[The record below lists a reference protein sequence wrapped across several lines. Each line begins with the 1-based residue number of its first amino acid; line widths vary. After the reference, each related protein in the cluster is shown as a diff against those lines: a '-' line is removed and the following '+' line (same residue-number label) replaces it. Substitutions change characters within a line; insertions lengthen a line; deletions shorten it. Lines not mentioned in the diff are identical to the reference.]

1 MTGPFGEDELFD
13 DEWVEICDIEGH
25 RMSMRHLA
33 TMRLGEKTYILLE
46 DGSEETRGEGAMMLV
61 REDRTVDGAKE
72 YVVSSDEQEIE
83 RVIGRFAAHLFEMT
97 MQDDDL
103 PGMDAPDAELT
114 EACGCEHHPGE
125 FCYCDDPAY
134 LQ

>member
-13 DEWVEICDIEGH
+13 DEWVEICDIEGR

-46 DGSEETRGEGAMMLV
+46 DGREEIPGEGAMMLV

-83 RVIGRFAAHLFEMT
+83 RVMGRFAAHLFEMT
-97 MQDDDL
+97 MHDDL
-103 PGMDAPDAELT
+103 PEMDAPDMEMP
-114 EACGCEHHPGE
+114 EACGCVHQPGE

>member
-13 DEWVEICDIEGH
+13 DEWVEICDIEGR

-46 DGSEETRGEGAMMLV
+46 DGREEIPGEGAMMLV

-83 RVIGRFAAHLFEMT
+83 RVMGRFAAHLFEMT
-97 MQDDDL
+97 MHDDL
-103 PGMDAPDAELT
+103 PEMDAPDMEMP
-114 EACGCEHHPGE
+114 ESCGCAHQPGE

>member
-1 MTGPFGEDELFD
+1 MTGPFGEDELFN

-33 TMRLGEKTYILLE
+33 TMHIGEKTYILLGDE
-46 DGSEETRGEGAMMLV
+46 DRERRGEGALMLV

-83 RVIGRFAAHLFEMT
+83 RVIGRFAAHLFELD
-97 MQDDDL
+97 MQEDL
-103 PGMDAPDAELT
+103 PEMEWMMDAET
-114 EACGCEHHPGE
+114 MVACEYAHRPGE
-125 FCYCDDPAY
+125 FCYCDDPRY

>member
-13 DEWVEICDIEGH
+13 DEWVEICDIEGR

-46 DGSEETRGEGAMMLV
+46 DGREEIPGEGAMMLV

-83 RVIGRFAAHLFEMT
+83 RVMGRFAAHLFEMT
-97 MQDDDL
+97 MHDDL
-103 PGMDAPDAELT
+103 PEMDAPDMEMP
-114 EACGCEHHPGE
+114 EACGCAHQPGE
-125 FCYCDDPAY
+125 FCYFDDPAY

>member
-1 MTGPFGEDELFD
+1 MTGSFEEDELFD

-33 TMRLGEKTYILLE
+33 TLRLGEKTYILLE
-46 DGSEETRGEGAMMLV
+46 DGETRGEGMMMLV
-61 REDRTVDGAKE
+61 REDRTVDGAPE
-72 YVVSSDEQEIE
+72 YVVSGDEQEIE
-83 RVIGRFAAHLFEMT
+83 RVVGRFAARLFEMS
-97 MQDDDL
+97 MDMPEL
-103 PGMDAPDAELT
+103 DAPDMEMT
-114 EACGCEHHPGE
+114 EACGCAHRPGE